1 MSPEVK
7 TAIDKLKIVKNMAQA
22 AETQQVCA
30 IVIELVQAM
39 EEKEPLGFGVASG
52 RQRKNAKSS
61 E

>member
-30 IVIELVQAM
+30 IVIELVEAM
-39 EEKEPLGFGVASG
+39 QEKEPLGFGVSSE
-52 RQRKNAKSS
+52 RKRKNTKVS